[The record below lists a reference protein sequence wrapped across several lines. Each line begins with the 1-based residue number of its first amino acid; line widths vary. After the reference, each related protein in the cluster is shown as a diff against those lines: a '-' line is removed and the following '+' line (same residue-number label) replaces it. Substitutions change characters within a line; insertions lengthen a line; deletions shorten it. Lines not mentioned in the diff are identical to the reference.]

1 MQNDLRYELQ
11 NVLSGKSQISFGTTI
26 QAIANYL
33 KNGETTSPS
42 IEITKHFKSEET
54 QRLENYIIINNLW
67 AKDIKLSQY
76 VSEGAEQKV
85 YLKDSEYVFKLN
97 DSIYYTSWRDY
108 LYNLL
113 LHNYFFPDTAYEL
126 IGFIKYKSIL
136 YAVVQQSY
144 VAITA
149 NTDLEQVKKFLTQNG
164 FENTR
169 NNDYFNPELGIILED
184 LHDEN
189 VLTRNEVLYFIDTV
203 FFLTKK
209 FWMK

>member
-54 QRLENYIIINNLW
+54 QRLENYIILNNLW
-67 AKDIKLSQY
+67 AKDINLSQY

-209 FWMK
+209 FWLK

>member
-54 QRLENYIIINNLW
+54 QRLESYIILNNLW
-67 AKDIKLSQY
+67 AKDINLSQY

-85 YLKDSEYVFKLN
+85 
-97 DSIYYTSWRDY
+97 
-108 LYNLL
+108 
-113 LHNYFFPDTAYEL
+113 
-126 IGFIKYKSIL
+126 
-136 YAVVQQSY
+136 
-144 VAITA
+144 
-149 NTDLEQVKKFLTQNG
+149 
-164 FENTR
+164 
-169 NNDYFNPELGIILED
+169 
-184 LHDEN
+184 N

>member
-33 KNGETTSPS
+33 KNGETTSTS
-42 IEITKHFKSEET
+42 IEITKHFKIEET

-67 AKDIKLSQY
+67 AKDINLSQY

-126 IGFIKYKSIL
+126 IGFIKDKSIL

-149 NTDLEQVKKFLTQNG
+149 HTDLEQVKKFLTQNG

-203 FFLTKK
+203 FYLTKK
-209 FWMK
+209 FWLK

>member
-1 MQNDLRYELQ
+1 M
-11 NVLSGKSQISFGTTI
+11 
-26 QAIANYL
+26 
-33 KNGETTSPS
+33 
-42 IEITKHFKSEET
+42 
-54 QRLENYIIINNLW
+54 
-67 AKDIKLSQY
+67 Y
-76 VSEGAEQKV
+76 V
-85 YLKDSEYVFKLN
+85 
-97 DSIYYTSWRDY
+97 
-108 LYNLL
+108 
-113 LHNYFFPDTAYEL
+113 
-126 IGFIKYKSIL
+126 
-136 YAVVQQSY
+136 VVQQSY

-209 FWMK
+209 FWLK

>member
-33 KNGETTSPS
+33 KNGETTSSS
-42 IEITKHFKSEET
+42 IEIAKHFKSEET
-54 QRLENYIIINNLW
+54 QRLESYIILNNLW

-126 IGFIKYKSIL
+126 IGFIKDKSIL

-149 NTDLEQVKKFLTQNG
+149 HTDLQQVKKFLTQNG

-189 VLTRNEVLYFIDTV
+189 LLTRNEVLYFIDTV

>member
-11 NVLSGKSQISFGTTI
+11 NVLSGKSKISFGTTI

-126 IGFIKYKSIL
+126 IGFIKDKSIL

>member
-33 KNGETTSPS
+33 KNGETTSTS

-54 QRLENYIIINNLW
+54 QRLENYIILNNLW
-67 AKDIKLSQY
+67 AKDINLSQY
-76 VSEGAEQKV
+76 ISEGAEQKV

-126 IGFIKYKSIL
+126 IGFIKDKSIL

-169 NNDYFNPELGIILED
+169 NNDYFNPDLGIILED

-189 VLTRNEVLYFIDTV
+189 VLTRNGVLYFIDTV

-209 FWMK
+209 FWLK

>member
-67 AKDIKLSQY
+67 AKDINLSQY

-126 IGFIKYKSIL
+126 IGFIKDKSIL

-149 NTDLEQVKKFLTQNG
+149 NTDLEQVKKFLIQNG

-209 FWMK
+209 FWLK

>member
-126 IGFIKYKSIL
+126 IGFIKDKSIL

-149 NTDLEQVKKFLTQNG
+149 HTDLEQVKKFLTQNG

>member
-1 MQNDLRYELQ
+1 MRYELQ

-54 QRLENYIIINNLW
+54 QRLESYIILNNLW